1 MKTKIVILL
10 LILSGTILGGHLTTN
25 ALDLQ
30 KKVTGIVT
38 DIAGNP
44 LNLVEVLVK
53 GRSIGT
59 ATNSKGTYTLIVTS
73 SDTLVFSKKEMK
85 TKEVPVGEKTQIDVV
100 LEKAKK

>member
-10 LILSGTILGGHLTTN
+10 LILSGVILGGHLTTN

-38 DIAGNP
+38 DTAGNP

-59 ATNSKGTYTLIVTS
+59 ATNSKGAYTLFLAST
-73 SDTLVFSKKEMK
+73 DTLVFSKKEMK
-85 TKEVPVGEKTQIDVV
+85 SKEVLVGEKTQIDVI